1 MNIIEK
7 YKEKIKGQ
15 LSGFDRII
23 INGFSRQLNN
33 NRQFLFYLIQN
44 NCQLKDFKDFAE
56 EHTKSLCNHIDKIVK
71 DENRPTYYVQSPK
84 VNKDEIAR
92 SLLQDN
98 PVDKGLVCAI
108 STMELCDTMTVK
120 GNKETKKLE
129 VTRRPTKCKYYY
141 LYIIDDDFG
150 WMYLKIQTWFPFN
163 VQIYIN
169 GREYICTQ
177 LDKEGIN
184 YERYNNSLVDIDNIE
199 RAQEISDYLYNMNIE
214 RKFDGLVKKYVNL
227 LPRFEEHLG
236 L

>member
-7 YKEKIKGQ
+7 YSEKIKGQ

-44 NCQLKDFKDFAE
+44 NCQLKDFKAFAE
-56 EHTKSLCNHIDKIVK
+56 EHIQLLCNHIDKIVK

-84 VNKDEIAR
+84 VNKDEIVR

-120 GNKETKKLE
+120 GNRETKKVNGIISNEQFKDLIDNYNKDEDALKNQIKSINNEIKFYNMKEESLNNYQELINKYQHLE
-129 VTRRPTKCKYYY
+129 KLNKI
-141 LYIIDDDFG
+141 IIDEFID
-150 WMYLKIQTWFPFN
+150 K
-163 VQIYIN
+163 IYIDEFN
-169 GREYICTQ
+169 
-177 LDKEGIN
+177 KIN
-184 YERYNNSLVDIDNIE
+184 NTRNIK
-199 RAQEISDYLYNMNIE
+199 IKWN
-214 RKFDGLVKKYVNL
+214 FD
-227 LPRFEEHLG
+227 
-236 L
+236 